1 MAGIERTI
9 DHGNNYQVWGGGST
23 PNMIDELE
31 EYTGDLEN
39 AVVEHAAK
47 DYRVVRAIVH
57 NGYEKHAQERDR
69 MEQALQ
75 AAEVE
80 LIKARGKYNRKC
92 EAIKDRFAHRDRKY
106 QNAMAEVKE
115 LREYFRTTGNEYI
128 MEQIDKEISANYP
141 LPIEEERHEND

>member
-1 MAGIERTI
+1 METI
-9 DHGNNYQVWGGGST
+9 TKYGGGST

-31 EYTGDLEN
+31 EYTGELEN
-39 AVVEHAAK
+39 AVVAQAAK
-47 DYRVVRAIVH
+47 DYRIVRAIVH

-80 LIKARGKYNRKC
+80 LIKARGKYNSKC
-92 EAIKDRFAHRDRKY
+92 EAIKDKYAHRDRKY

-128 MEQIDKEISANYP
+128 MEQIDKEISMSYP
-141 LPIEEERHEND
+141 LPVEDEKGTDNE